1 MSTDTA
7 GVESDTS
14 RSGDFVPR
22 FRRIFPGSLVAA
34 ILLALA
40 ALVATIGRFAPL
52 RQLELFSTGFF
63 ELFRVQMALVL
74 WWLLSAVAAE
84 SPPVGAAFDRL
95 AGVVPTSQRWIVG
108 TTAFVALGLGWVNW
122 ALGLIGGLLLG
133 RKLCGRAAAEGVPV
147 DYPAVLTGGLLAVV
161 LANQG
166 PTSPGGLLM
175 AGENLTYLGE
185 SAGTVALGAFVA
197 HPANLLASVV
207 LAAALPVVLVALAP
221 AEGDRRTLDPQGEVR
236 SIRERLDH
244 YEVPPVGD
252 FVPADRLEQ
261 SRALTALI
269 VLLGG
274 ASVLWSWAT
283 SEPVAMLNALF
294 ALVIVGMAL
303 QERPMAF
310 VGKTADATR
319 WVLHLA
325 IPFLFYGGVVALLG
339 EGGLYDPIGA
349 LLTVE
354 GGIPVGPFL
363 GAFGVGLLVP
373 DPGSVWVLLGPGLA
387 GTGPPLAPTLAA
399 VMFGAGL
406 SNLWLGFLFVG
417 LLPIPGCDWR
427 AFVRYAAVVT
437 VVVAVVVLGAFALV

>member
-1 MSTDTA
+1 MSTET
-7 GVESDTS
+7 VESDTA
-14 RSGDFVPR
+14 RSEDFVPR
-22 FRRIFPGSLVAA
+22 FRRIFPGSL
-34 ILLALA
+34 LA
-40 ALVATIGRFAPL
+40 AVLLSLVTLAATIGRLEPV

-63 ELFRVQMALVL
+63 ELFRIQMALVL
-74 WWLLSAVAAE
+74 WWLLSAVAVE
-84 SPPVGAAFDRL
+84 SPAVGAAFDRL
-95 AGVVPTSQRWIVG
+95 AGAVPTSQRWIVG
-108 TTAFVALGLGWVNW
+108 TTAFAALGLGWVNW

-175 AGENLTYLGE
+175 ASEDLAYLGE

-197 HPANLLASVV
+197 HPANLLASAV
-207 LAAALPVVLVALAP
+207 LAVTLPVVLVALAP

-236 SIRERLDH
+236 SIRERLGH
-244 YEVPPVGD
+244 YDVPQAGD

-261 SRALTALI
+261 SRGLTALI
-269 VLLGG
+269 AVIGG
-274 ASVLWSWAT
+274 ASVLWSWT
-283 SEPVAMLNALF
+283 TGTPVAMLSVLF
-294 ALVIVGMAL
+294 ALVVVGMAL

-325 IPFLFYGGVVALLG
+325 IPFLFYGGIVALLG
-339 EGGLYDPIGA
+339 ESGLYDPIGT
-349 LLTVE
+349 LLAVE
-354 GGIPVGPFL
+354 SATPVGPFL
-363 GAFGVGLLVP
+363 GALGLGLLVP
-373 DPGSVWVLLGPGLA
+373 DPGSVWVLLGPGLF
-387 GTGPPLAPTLAA
+387 GTGLPLVPTLAA

-427 AFVRYAAVVT
+427 AFVRYAGVVT
-437 VVVAVVVLGAFALV
+437 VHAAVVVLGTFALV